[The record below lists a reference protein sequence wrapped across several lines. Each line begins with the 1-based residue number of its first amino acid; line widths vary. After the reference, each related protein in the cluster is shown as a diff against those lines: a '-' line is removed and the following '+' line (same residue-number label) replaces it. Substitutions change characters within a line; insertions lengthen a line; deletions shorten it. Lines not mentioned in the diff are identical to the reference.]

1 MGALIAESVNKFQ
14 GIQKQ
19 WKRAIKEIEHTDKK
33 ILKEYS
39 YYQSLSSSAVNNIPK
54 YTLKRIYPCNSFSFG
69 PCVKNMA

>member
-1 MGALIAESVNKFQ
+1 MGALIAESVDKFQ

-39 YYQSLSSSAVNNIPK
+39 YYQSFNRSAGLSISTTENVGWIFLNTP
-54 YTLKRIYPCNSFSFG
+54 
-69 PCVKNMA
+69 